1 MQILALL
8 VSLVLFAIAALHAYW
23 AFGGKWPGSTER
35 ELVDMVLGVGDKMP
49 SPALCLVVTI
59 GLALMGVMPLIAS
72 GLVDDGPLA
81 RLGLATALPWILAGI
96 AAIFLL
102 RGLASVAARFVPK
115 MAKNHA
121 ARFVELDARYY
132 GPLCLVIGGAYLWF
146 YLALS

>member
-1 MQILALL
+1 MTIIAILLCGVLLALA
-8 VSLVLFAIAALHAYW
+8 AIHAYW
-23 AFGGKWPGSTER
+23 AFGGKWPGSTEQ
-35 ELVDMVLGVGDKMP
+35 ELVDTVIGVGDKMP
-49 SPALCLVVTI
+49 PAVVSLAVAI
-59 GLALMGVMPLIAS
+59 GLALMAVVPLMAS

-81 RLGLATALPWILAGI
+81 RLGLAGALPWLLAAI

-121 ARFVELDARYY
+121 ARFIELDARYY

-146 YLALS
+146 YVALS